1 MKVRKAVIP
10 AAGLGTRM
18 LPATKTV
25 PKEMLPMVDKPVIQY
40 IIEEAVAAG
49 IEDILIVTNRA
60 KSAMDD
66 YFDYYPE
73 LETRLLQSGKES
85 ELVEVRRAAD
95 LANIFY
101 VRQKETKGLGHA
113 IGRARRFV
121 GDEPFAV
128 LLGDDIMRAKKPVTL
143 QLVEAAEKYG
153 ASALGVQEVATEAIS
168 RYSSVKV
175 SPLEERIFDVSDMN
189 EKPTPEQRLSNY
201 AILGRYVLTPEIFD
215 ILENVKP
222 GYGGEIQ
229 LTDGLR
235 ELCRRSRMVAVDFEG
250 RLDLEPGDAR
260 ALDWVVASIHHL
272 PLEGLQNPDVEKCTH
287 LWSQV
292 AKDPRVHVIGH
303 SGDPQFAYDV
313 DKVIPLFGEH
323 HKLVEI
329 NNHSFQVRPD
339 NIPNCR
345 KIALACKRY
354 GVPIVVDSDA
364 HFETEVGC
372 FDKALA
378 MLREIDFPQELILN
392 ASEQRLNDYLARYTS
407 TFEARS

>member
-40 IIEEAVAAG
+40 IIEEAVDAG

-73 LETRLLQSGKES
+73 LETRLLQAGKER

-113 IGRARRFV
+113 IYRAKRFV

-128 LLGDDIMRAKKPVTL
+128 LLGDDIMRAKKPVTK
-143 QLVEAAEKYG
+143 QLIDAAEKYQ
-153 ASALGVQEVATEAIS
+153 ASAVGVQKVSTEAIS

-175 SPLEERIFDVSDMN
+175 GMLEDRIFSVSDMN
-189 EKPTPEQRLSNY
+189 EKPTPQQMLSNY
-201 AILGRYVLTPEIFD
+201 SILGRYVLTPKIFEV
-215 ILENVKP
+215 LENVKP

-235 ELCRRSRMVAVDFEG
+235 ELCQLERMVAVDFEG
-250 RLDLEPGDAR
+250 RRYDTGNITGFLEATLDFALENKATAKWLR
-260 ALDWVVASIHHL
+260 QFIK
-272 PLEGLQNPDVEKCTH
+272 EK
-287 LWSQV
+287 
-292 AKDPRVHVIGH
+292 AK
-303 SGDPQFAYDV
+303 Q
-313 DKVIPLFGEH
+313 L
-323 HKLVEI
+323 
-329 NNHSFQVRPD
+329 
-339 NIPNCR
+339 
-345 KIALACKRY
+345 
-354 GVPIVVDSDA
+354 
-364 HFETEVGC
+364 
-372 FDKALA
+372 
-378 MLREIDFPQELILN
+378 
-392 ASEQRLNDYLARYTS
+392 
-407 TFEARS
+407 